1 MRTKLVTPDS
11 HDFPTR
17 PYDLVKEGAIA
28 FGVILALALAL
39 AAAFSSPDEK
49 AITFKAWAAA
59 TPNDVVVTAVSE
71 LAGTSGSAGYGAP
84 YNTNSDGQSFGPLA
98 LQRWGGVTV
107 PIDSANDLVIAPLGT
122 VQGDSALSAALRAW
136 KAATA
141 DQQSAWATTYA
152 DALDA
157 AGGDPAAVADGDYGP
172 VPELGTAFLTLAQ
185 SGGLEQLLAD
195 GFYTGDQTKA
205 LLLLSDGTYL
215 EDQAV
220 ARSLG
225 GDQWGMINSTGN
237 APGQPW
243 LAPVS
248 FWYQIDPFKS
258 SENADSL
265 IFVMMG
271 LAVLLVILLP
281 FIPGLRAIPEKIPV
295 YKLVWRDYYRN
306 QKK

>member
-1 MRTKLVTPDS
+1 MRIKPPEHT
-11 HDFPTR
+11 
-17 PYDLVKEGAIA
+17 Y
-28 FGVILALALAL
+28 
-39 AAAFSSPDEK
+39 
-49 AITFKAWAAA
+49 
-59 TPNDVVVTAVSE
+59 
-71 LAGTSGSAGYGAP
+71 GYYTG
-84 YNTNSDGQSFGPLA
+84 
-98 LQRWGGVTV
+98 
-107 PIDSANDLVIAPLGT
+107 
-122 VQGDSALSAALRAW
+122 
-136 KAATA
+136 
-141 DQQSAWATTYA
+141 
-152 DALDA
+152 
-157 AGGDPAAVADGDYGP
+157 
-172 VPELGTAFLTLAQ
+172 
-185 SGGLEQLLAD
+185 AD